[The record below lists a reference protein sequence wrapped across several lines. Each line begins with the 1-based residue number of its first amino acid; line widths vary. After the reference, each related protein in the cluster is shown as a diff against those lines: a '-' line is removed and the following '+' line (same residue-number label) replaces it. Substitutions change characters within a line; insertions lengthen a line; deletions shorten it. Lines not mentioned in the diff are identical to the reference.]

1 MIRPII
7 VTVRQRLPDGYSQLM
22 QYSVHDAA
30 FIPRRGDYFACDK
43 VGAKENEWKVSE
55 VHHIVITPIGIDPY
69 ITYVIY
75 IDKAEKVL

>member
-1 MIRPII
+1 MM
-7 VTVRQRLPDGYSQLM
+7 LHLYL
-22 QYSVHDAA
+22 
-30 FIPRRGDYFACDK
+30 RGDYFACDK